1 MNWRNTLILAI
12 IALAGVAYFRF
23 FEMKRPGTEEARRQS
38 QNMVNF
44 DRTKIDGIVIQN
56 GDQKIEIRRSD
67 NKWRLETPI
76 KDQADSALVETLL
89 SDLENWPKEGTIP
102 AKEID
107 ADKSKLAEYGLHN
120 PKLKLKLLGQ
130 DRPPEILFGK
140 DAAMEGRMYVRFQ
153 NSKETFLAGQ
163 SVKKDIDKKPEEFRD
178 RKLTDLSNAQVRR
191 VVLKTPAGEIELE
204 KKDTNWEILKPLRAR
219 ADDQKVND
227 LISQVTSARIGQFV
241 ADDRGD
247 LRPYGLAEPRG
258 SITLFD
264 QEQKK
269 DQKVEIGESIKVAG
283 REDKGQ
289 TLQIGAIPEKEKEQV
304 YVRFAPRGS
313 VYTLPK
319 KIEEIL
325 NTKPA
330 DLRDNHLVRI
340 DTNILDRITIDAPGK
355 TKTVLARK
363 DGNWTIANRN
373 NAPADAGAVRRMIDA
388 LQNERVT
395 KFVEDV
401 ASNLPKY
408 GLDKP
413 QLQLTFSSFASE
425 NTAETKAG
433 EEPFATIAFGKDE
446 GDNVYARLTDEPFVV
461 AVRRGL
467 LDQISPD
474 PLRWQDLSIFKFKPE
489 QIHRISV
496 TTDKELSLE
505 RDQNNQWHWLKGN
518 GAINQANLQSLL
530 TTLSNLYAVRWLG
543 TTTPQQGFD
552 KPQLVVS
559 FTTSPDNK
567 TSQKLTV
574 GAQNNDGT
582 FCARVDGRDGT
593 FTIRGSDFNNLK
605 LPLETQGTRVPF
617 ANDGPESERN
627 ALTSHRFVF
636 SRDFGD
642 GDGRAAEPPVRLTN
656 LPEASKTE

>member
-12 IALAGVAYFRF
+12 IALAVFAYLIFI
-23 FEMKRPGTEEARRQS
+23 EVKRPGTEEARRQS

-56 GDQKIEIRRSD
+56 GDQRIEIRRRE

-76 KDQADSALVETLL
+76 KDQADGALVQSLL
-89 SDLENWPKEGTIP
+89 SDLENWQKEGTIP
-102 AKEID
+102 SKEID
-107 ADKSKLAEYGLHN
+107 ADKSKLAEYGLKN
-120 PKLKLKLLGQ
+120 PKLKLKLLGH

-153 NSKETFLAGQ
+153 NSKETFIAGQ
-163 SVKKDIDKKPEEFRD
+163 SVKKGIDKKPEEFRD
-178 RKLTDLSNAQVRR
+178 RKLTELSNAQVRR
-191 VVLKTPAGEIELE
+191 VLLKTPAGEMELE
-204 KKDTNWEILKPLRAR
+204 KKDTHWDILKPLRAR

-227 LISQVTSARIGQFV
+227 LISQVTSARIGEFV
-241 ADDRGD
+241 AEDRGD
-247 LRPYGLAEPRG
+247 LRSYGLAEPRG

-264 QEQKK
+264 QEPKR

-289 TLQIGAIPEKEKEQV
+289 TLQIGAVPEKEKDQV

-319 KIEEIL
+319 KIEDIL

-330 DLRDNHLVRI
+330 DLRDNHLVRV

-363 DGNWTIANRN
+363 GGNWTIASRN
-373 NAPADAGAVRRMIDA
+373 NAPADSGAVRRMIDA

-433 EEPFATIAFGKDE
+433 EQPFATVAFGKDE

-474 PLRWQDLSIFKFKPE
+474 PLRWQELSMFKSKPE
-489 QIHRISV
+489 QIHRVTV

-505 RDQNNQWHWLKGN
+505 RDQNNQWHWVKGS
-518 GAINQANLQSLL
+518 GAINQSNLQSLL

-543 TTTPQQGFD
+543 ATTPQHGFD

-567 TSQKLTV
+567 TSHKLTV
-574 GAQNNDGT
+574 GDQNNDGT
-582 FCARVDGRDGT
+582 FCARLDGRDGT
-593 FTIRGSDFNNLK
+593 FTISGSDFNNLK
-605 LPLETQGTRVPF
+605 LPLETQGTSSPSPTT
-617 ANDGPESERN
+617 APS
-627 ALTSHRFVF
+627 LT
-636 SRDFGD
+636 
-642 GDGRAAEPPVRLTN
+642 ATP
-656 LPEASKTE
+656 

>member
-12 IALAGVAYFRF
+12 IAIAGVAYFRF

-38 QNMVNF
+38 QNMLNV

-56 GDQKIEIRRSD
+56 GDQKIEIRRRD
-67 NKWRLETPI
+67 DKWRLETPI
-76 KDQADSALVETLL
+76 KDQADGALVETLL
-89 SDLENWPKEGTIP
+89 SDLENWQKDGTIP

-107 ADKSKLAEYGLHN
+107 RDKSKLAEYGLNN
-120 PKLKLKLLGQ
+120 PKLKLKLIGH

-140 DAAMEGRMYVRFQ
+140 DAAIEGRMYVRFQ
-153 NSKETFLAGQ
+153 NSRETYLASQ
-163 SVKKDIDKKPEEFRD
+163 SVRKDIDKKPEEFRD
-178 RKLTDLSNAQVRR
+178 KKLTDLSNAQVRR

-204 KKDTNWEILKPLRAR
+204 KRDTQWEILKPLRAR

-241 ADDRGD
+241 AEDRGD

-264 QEQKK
+264 QEQKR

-289 TLQIGAIPEKEKEQV
+289 TLQIGAIPEKEKEEV

-325 NTKPA
+325 DTKPA

-373 NAPADAGAVRRMIDA
+373 NALADSGAVKRMIDA

-433 EEPFATIAFGKDE
+433 EQPFATIAFGKDE
-446 GDNVYARLTDEPFVV
+446 GDQVFARLTDEPFVV

-467 LDQISPD
+467 LDQISAD
-474 PLRWQDLSIFKFKPE
+474 PLRWQDLSVFKFKPE
-489 QIHRISV
+489 QIHMINV
-496 TTDKELSLE
+496 TTEKELSLE
-505 RDQNNQWHWLKGN
+505 RDQKNQWHWLNGS
-518 GAINQANLQSLL
+518 GAINQPNLELIL
-530 TTLSNLYAVRWLG
+530 KTLSNLYAVRWLG
-543 TTTPQQGFD
+543 PTTAQQGFD
-552 KPQLVVS
+552 KPQVVLS

-574 GAQNNDGT
+574 GAQNSDGT
-582 FCARVDGRDGT
+582 FCARVDGRDST
-593 FTIRGSDFNNLK
+593 FAISGSDLNKLK
-605 LPLETQGTRVPF
+605 LPLNIQGT
-617 ANDGPESERN
+617 
-627 ALTSHRFVF
+627 T
-636 SRDFGD
+636 
-642 GDGRAAEPPVRLTN
+642 
-656 LPEASKTE
+656 ASPSPTTGSSATATP

>member
-1 MNWRNTLILAI
+1 
-12 IALAGVAYFRF
+12 
-23 FEMKRPGTEEARRQS
+23 MKRPSTEEARRQS

-56 GDQKIEIRRSD
+56 GDQKIEIRRRD

-76 KDQADSALVETLL
+76 KDQADGALVETLL

-178 RKLTDLSNAQVRR
+178 RKLTDLKNVQVRR
-191 VVLKTPAGEIELE
+191 MGLKTPASEIELE
-204 KKDTNWEILKPLRAR
+204 RKDTHWEILKPLRAR

-227 LISQVTSARIGQFV
+227 LISQVTSAHIGQFV

-355 TKTVLARK
+355 NKTVLARK
-363 DGNWTIANRN
+363 DGNWTIASRN
-373 NAPADAGAVRRMIDA
+373 NAPADSGAVPRMIDM

-401 ASNLPKY
+401 ASNLPNY

-425 NTAETKAG
+425 NTAETQAG
-433 EEPFATIAFGKDE
+433 DQPFASIAFGKED
-446 GDNVYARLTDEPFVV
+446 GANVYARVTDEPFVV
-461 AVRRGL
+461 AMRRAL
-467 LDQISPD
+467 IDQISSD
-474 PLRWQDLSIFKFKPE
+474 PLRWQELSIFKFKPE
-489 QIHRISV
+489 QIHRLSV
-496 TTDKELSLE
+496 TTDKEVSFE
-505 RDQNNQWHWLKGN
+505 RDQNKQWHSEGN
-518 GAINQANLQSLL
+518 GAINHANLQSLL
-530 TTLSNLYAVRWLG
+530 ATLSNLYAVRWLG

-552 KPQLVVS
+552 KPILVVS

-567 TSQKLTV
+567 
-574 GAQNNDGT
+574 
-582 FCARVDGRDGT
+582 
-593 FTIRGSDFNNLK
+593 
-605 LPLETQGTRVPF
+605 
-617 ANDGPESERN
+617 
-627 ALTSHRFVF
+627 
-636 SRDFGD
+636 
-642 GDGRAAEPPVRLTN
+642 
-656 LPEASKTE
+656 

>member
-12 IALAGVAYFRF
+12 VALAGVAYFRF
-23 FEMKRPGTEEARRQS
+23 VEMKRPSTEEARRQA

-44 DRTKIDGIVIQN
+44 DRSKIDGIIIQN
-56 GDQKIEIRRSD
+56 GDQKIEIRRRD

-76 KDQADSALVETLL
+76 KDQADGAMVETLL
-89 SDLENWPKEGTIP
+89 SDLENWQKEGTIP
-102 AKEID
+102 AKEIN
-107 ADKSKLAEYGLHN
+107 ADKSKLTEYGLNN
-120 PKLKLKLLGQ
+120 PKLKLKLLGH

-140 DAAMEGRMYVRFQ
+140 DAAMERRMYVRFQ
-153 NSKETFLAGQ
+153 NSKETLLAGQ
-163 SVKKDIDKKPEEFRD
+163 SVREDIDKKPEEFRD
-178 RKLTDLSNAQVRR
+178 RKLTDLSNAQVHR
-191 VVLKTPAGEIELE
+191 VVLKTPAGEMELE
-204 KKDTNWEILKPLRAR
+204 KKDTHWDIVKPLRAR

-258 SITLFD
+258 SVTLFD

-269 DQKVEIGESIKVAG
+269 DQKVEIGESIKVFG

-289 TLQIGAIPEKEKEQV
+289 TLQIGSAPEKEKEQV

-330 DLRDNHLVRI
+330 DLRDNHLVRV

-355 TKTVLARK
+355 AKTVLARK
-363 DGNWTIANRN
+363 DGNWTIASRN
-373 NAPADAGAVRRMIDA
+373 NAPADSGAVRRMIDT
-388 LQNERVT
+388 LQNERIT

-433 EEPFATIAFGKDE
+433 EQPFATIAFGKEE
-446 GDNVYARLTDEPFVV
+446 GENVYARLTDEPFVV
-461 AVRRGL
+461 AARGAL
-467 LDQISPD
+467 MEQISPD

-489 QIHRISV
+489 QIHRVSV
-496 TTDKELSLE
+496 TTDKETSLE
-505 RDQNNQWHWLKGN
+505 RAQNNQWHWMKGS
-518 GAINQANLQSLL
+518 GQINQTNLQSLL
-530 TTLSNLYAVRWLG
+530 NTLSNLYAVRWLG
-543 TTTPQQGFD
+543 PTTAQQGLD
-552 KPQLVVS
+552 KPQLVLA

-567 TSQKLTV
+567 TSYKLTV

-582 FCARVDGRDGT
+582 LCARADGRDGT
-593 FTIRGSDFNNLK
+593 FAISNSDFNNLK
-605 LPLETQGTRVPF
+605 MALETQPTASPS
-617 ANDGPESERN
+617 PIT
-627 ALTSHRFVF
+627 ALTPS
-636 SRDFGD
+636 
-642 GDGRAAEPPVRLTN
+642 PTP
-656 LPEASKTE
+656 